1 MVMML
6 YICIVCNDVPV
17 IRKSIK
23 RVLDDDEDEE
33 EEVKE
38 EVKEVNVDSGNR
50 NTLKLVSDHMIP
62 MNVVE
67 GTTETVHI
75 SSNSNS
81 IVNNI
86 QLNSNIPEKAVANVT
101 GLHSNWTCRLC
112 TFINTSKNRCRM
124 CG

>member
-17 IRKSIK
+17 IQKSIK

-38 EVKEVNVDSGNR
+38 EVKENVDAGNR
-50 NTLKLVSDHMIP
+50 NTLKLVSDDVIP
-62 MNVVE
+62 VE

-101 GLHSNWTCRLC
+101 GLISNWTCRLC